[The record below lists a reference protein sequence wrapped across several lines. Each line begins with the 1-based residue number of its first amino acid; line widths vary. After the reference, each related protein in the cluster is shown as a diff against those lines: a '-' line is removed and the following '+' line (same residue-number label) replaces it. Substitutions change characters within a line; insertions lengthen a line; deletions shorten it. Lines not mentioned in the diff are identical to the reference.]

1 MPPAV
6 AEVGKDI
13 LTDVIKQA
21 IEKQMQN
28 IAEAQAKAEALVGRK
43 VSYNKAMGVFIHTD
57 TFSIHTSLPLV

>member
-6 AEVGKDI
+6 AEVGTEI

-43 VSYNKAMGVFIHTD
+43 VSCNKAMGVFIHTD
-57 TFSIHTSLPLV
+57 TFSIHTSPPLV